1 MFFDFMAIRL
11 DTKKAGNDEFTINL
25 VTPDTDEKYI
35 VELSNGVLTNIEGY
49 QAPEADLT
57 LTVDRRDLDQIF
69 LGRTQLANLIE
80 EGKAKADGDFEVIG
94 RLMGYQI
101 DFDPRFQMVPG
112 AGKPADVAPKRSV
125 FEN

>member
-11 DTKKAGNDEFTINL
+11 DTKQAGDDEFTINL
-25 VTPDTDEKYI
+25 VTPDTEEKYI

-49 QAPEADLT
+49 QAAEADLT
-57 LTVDRRDLDQIF
+57 LTIERRDLDQI
-69 LGRTQLANLIE
+69 LLRRTKLANLIE
-80 EGKAKADGDFEVIG
+80 AGKAKAEGDSEVIG
-94 RLMGYQI
+94 RLMGYQV

-112 AGKPADVAPKRSV
+112 AGEPANAAPKPSV